1 MTITVFLEG
10 KEAQRGLG
18 DFLNGPASRERQN
31 QQSNLS
37 GSDSEA
43 QPIPSH
49 ANLGVTDEER
59 SGCWEV
65 PVKADFP
72 VMSL

>member
-18 DFLNGPASRERQN
+18 DFLNGPTSGERQN
-31 QQSNLS
+31 QQSKLS
-37 GSDSEA
+37 GSDPEA

-59 SGCWEV
+59 SGCWRFLS
-65 PVKADFP
+65 KQTFL
-72 VMSL
+72 S